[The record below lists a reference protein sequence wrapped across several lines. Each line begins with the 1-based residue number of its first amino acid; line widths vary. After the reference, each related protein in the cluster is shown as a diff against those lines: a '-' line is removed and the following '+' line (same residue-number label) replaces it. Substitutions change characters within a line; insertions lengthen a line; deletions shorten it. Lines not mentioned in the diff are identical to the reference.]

1 MGLFAWMNKL
11 LGTENAEGII
21 AISALLVWMLPKLL
35 YFCVKFIFNT
45 LLFLANVF
53 SRDKLELWLKN
64 KINYFLAN
72 LAHGAKVSDIP
83 RWLNKDQLAL
93 REVHWDWAG
102 LVVDVPSVIVTINLP
117 TFGYNVFKLRLRYL
131 FNQAEFMHQLDKLLH
146 NSVREI
152 RAQEPAISYLDKHMA
167 LLTGGEAATTSIE
180 VDAVD
185 HKAVEITESQV
196 ETTVGTKVG
205 GATTPSGKRETI
217 ISLLKEAVDYHLHVL
232 VEHGSLQL
240 KFYDD
245 LLVVQNI
252 NFDLYNRAASFELGQ
267 KDFLFTAMLTGIY
280 EGANVTLCNK
290 PNSHSEYQLG
300 INKLTITP
308 GLWQAVKERCGHL
321 EQLEFTSGQAVG
333 VLRDVRLEFQV
344 AEGVNITGLEGE
356 YRIIKP
362 TIKAWHSFE
371 VPNSLEGV
379 LAWDEKGLQL
389 PDNFLVFKNGLRLR
403 IPCEWQNGKFR
414 MNFPTLDDLK
424 HRYMDMVKQAK
435 DAAKE
440 YFGRLWS

>member
-1 MGLFAWMNKL
+1 MSLFAWMNEL

-21 AISALLVWMLPKLL
+21 AVSALLAWMLPKLL

-64 KINYFLAN
+64 KINYFLTS

-93 REVHWDWAG
+93 REVHWDRAG
-102 LVVDVPSVIVTINLP
+102 FVVDVPSVIVTINLP

-152 RAQEPAISYLDKHMA
+152 RVQEPAISYLDKHLA
-167 LLTGGEAATTSIE
+167 LLTGGKGSATIAEGFADNKAAEATCSPAE
-180 VDAVD
+180 V
-185 HKAVEITESQV
+185 TV
-196 ETTVGTKVG
+196 ETKAGE
-205 GATTPSGKRETI
+205 ATTPTGKRETI
-217 ISLLKEAVDYHLHVL
+217 IALLQEAVDYHLHVL

-240 KFYDD
+240 KLYDD

-252 NFDLYNRAASFELGQ
+252 NFDLYNRAASFEVGQ

-321 EQLEFTSGQAVG
+321 EQLEFAPGQAVG
-333 VLRDVRLEFQV
+333 VLRDVRIEFHV
-344 AEGVNITGLEGE
+344 AEGVHITGLEGE

-371 VPNSLEGV
+371 VPSSLEGV
-379 LAWDEKGLQL
+379 LAWNEKGLQL

-403 IPCEWQNGKFR
+403 IPCEWQDGKLR

-424 HRYMDMVKQAK
+424 QRYMGMVKQAK